1 MQNLCTVLAL
11 VSLLAVLPFSS
22 SSHIVN
28 PSNTHAYTFL
38 YICHSLNIQQAWNTL
53 CKGPGTSSVNVW
65 GHRPIVRQNNRA
77 NNEKKPIFRQRTY
90 DINLRNAHGEYCTD
104 LAKPLH
110 CSGTFLHMPSSQHP
124 SDLYTPFNNA
134 NPCRG
139 VDSCFINIY
148 GKVLSKR
155 RANCQHNQPVLVQQA
170 HNLQR
175 HLSKCHSNHLD
186 VESNWLVYLTS
197 FNNWRQANLYFTVI
211 LLCLCITLSCNF
223 LTNTGDDERTGSL
236 YRGKFWPRRFLLLPV
251 QCKLHSLCVCNV
263 CV

>member
-1 MQNLCTVLAL
+1 MTFKAISTAQQPGIQSEKVLYSSKKPSKTFNKSPCNVFAKPLHCTALVPLLAL
-11 VSLLAVLPFSS
+11 LPFLS

-110 CSGTFLHMPSSQHP
+110 CSGTNFYTCHPLNIHLISTHHSTMPTPAEGWTRASSISMGRYCQ
-124 SDLYTPFNNA
+124 
-134 NPCRG
+134 RG
-139 VDSCFINIY
+139 GPTAS
-148 GKVLSKR
+148 
-155 RANCQHNQPVLVQQA
+155 
-170 HNLQR
+170 
-175 HLSKCHSNHLD
+175 
-186 VESNWLVYLTS
+186 T
-197 FNNWRQANLYFTVI
+197 T
-211 LLCLCITLSCNF
+211 
-223 LTNTGDDERTGSL
+223 
-236 YRGKFWPRRFLLLPV
+236 
-251 QCKLHSLCVCNV
+251 SLCWSSRPATYNGTWASVTV
-263 CV
+263 MTLMLRVTD

>member
-1 MQNLCTVLAL
+1 MLSSGKNLRHLRQSVRHSNRAYNQKKCYIQAKNLQRHLIKAHVTCLQNLCTVLAL

-110 CSGTFLHMPSSQHP
+110 CSGTNFYTCHPLNIHLISTHHSTMPTPAEGWTRASSISMGRYCQ
-124 SDLYTPFNNA
+124 
-134 NPCRG
+134 RG
-139 VDSCFINIY
+139 GPTAST
-148 GKVLSKR
+148 
-155 RANCQHNQPVLVQQA
+155 
-170 HNLQR
+170 
-175 HLSKCHSNHLD
+175 
-186 VESNWLVYLTS
+186 TS
-197 FNNWRQANLYFTVI
+197 LCWSSRPTTYNGTWASVTVI
-211 LLCLCITLSCNF
+211 TLM
-223 LTNTGDDERTGSL
+223 LRVTD
-236 YRGKFWPRRFLLLPV
+236 
-251 QCKLHSLCVCNV
+251 
-263 CV
+263 